1 MFLNSLL
8 KILFQQPVKD
18 GINKVMVINIPS
30 DGKRYGSF
38 YGRSLV
44 HAVNV
49 FALLL
54 GVFVLLSAAV
64 QVSAEESD
72 REVLKGLQSIGIK
85 IDRLSRKARA
95 LGITYESVT
104 INIVSKLRQAGIKVV
119 SSDVLQKDPSLSFL
133 KISLMLDYNDP
144 KYKYTVVVGLNERV
158 YFEKDP
164 QIISYAMPWWRIV
177 KGEDV
182 GDGDVAKHVLET
194 LQYIINEF
202 IANYN
207 EVNPKENSPEMKNEE
222 QQQGAHLEDK
232 HEQVEKNIKIKE

>member
-1 MFLNSLL
+1 
-8 KILFQQPVKD
+8 
-18 GINKVMVINIPS
+18 MVINIPS

-44 HAVNV
+44 HTVNV

-54 GVFVLLSAAV
+54 GVVVLLSAAV

-72 REVLKGLQSIGIK
+72 REVLRGLQSIGIK

-95 LGITYESVT
+95 LGITYETVT
-104 INIVSKLRQAGIKVV
+104 INVVSKLRQAGIKVV

-207 EVNPKENSPEMKNEE
+207 EVNPKENSPEMKHEE
-222 QQQGAHLEDK
+222 QQEGAQLEDK
-232 HEQVEKNIKIKE
+232 QEQVENNIKE

>member
-1 MFLNSLL
+1 M
-8 KILFQQPVKD
+8 
-18 GINKVMVINIPS
+18 NIPS
-30 DGKRYGSF
+30 DRKRYRSF
-38 YGRSLV
+38 YGRNLRC
-44 HAVNV
+44 AVDV
-49 FALLL
+49 FTLLL
-54 GVFVLLSAAV
+54 GVILLLSAAA
-64 QVSAEESD
+64 QVRADESD
-72 REVLKGLQSIGIK
+72 KDVLKGLQSIGIK

-95 LGITYESVT
+95 LGITYETVT

-207 EVNPKENSPEMKNEE
+207 EVNPKENSPEMKHEE
-222 QQQGAHLEDK
+222 QQEGAKLEDK
-232 HEQVEKNIKIKE
+232 QEQVENNIKE